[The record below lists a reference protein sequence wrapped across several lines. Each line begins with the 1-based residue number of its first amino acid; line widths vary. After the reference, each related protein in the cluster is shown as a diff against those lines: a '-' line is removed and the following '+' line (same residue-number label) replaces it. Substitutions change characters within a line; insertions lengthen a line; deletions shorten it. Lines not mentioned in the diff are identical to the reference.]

1 MNYLT
6 IWWCWFSCQLNHIF
20 FTPLQWNIVVRVA
33 NFTRKLVNMVVIF
46 LAPQQLYLTHPLG
59 IAFTSVHV
67 AFKISRSRS
76 IGKGMPK
83 PDHLATYRFSSI
95 VQKNTN
101 VHLNS
106 QSIVTVWDRRL
117 PITYQGQ
124 LHFVLSNKAAD
135 RNMVTL
141 NHGTSEFYQQQKISL
156 DVQYIKINYSRLSSP
171 LSLFIL

>member
-1 MNYLT
+1 MNYQT
-6 IWWCWFSCQLNHIF
+6 IWWGWFFCHLNRIF
-20 FTPLQWNIVVRVA
+20 FTPLQWNIVVGVA
-33 NFTRKLVNMVVIF
+33 NFTRKLANTVVIF
-46 LAPQQLYLTHPLG
+46 RAPQQLFVTHPLG
-59 IAFTSVHV
+59 IAFTSLHV

-83 PDHLATYRFSSI
+83 PDHLAMYRLSSI
-95 VQKNTN
+95 VQKNRN

-106 QSIVTVWDRRL
+106 QSIMTLWDRRL
-117 PITYQGQ
+117 PITFQSQ
-124 LHFVLSNKAAD
+124 LHFVHANKTAD